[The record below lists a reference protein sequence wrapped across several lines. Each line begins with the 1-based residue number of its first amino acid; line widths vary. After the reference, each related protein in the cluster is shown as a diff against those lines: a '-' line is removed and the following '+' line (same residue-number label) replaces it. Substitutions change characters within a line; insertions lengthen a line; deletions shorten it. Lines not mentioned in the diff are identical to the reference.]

1 MLRAELSRT
10 CQAIKDDTDP
20 VALPTSKG
28 SERQSEGDS
37 PNFFPL
43 TVKIGHTL
51 AIVYQR
57 YRTPPTW
64 AAQAEQKWRQHNR
77 SEVYLTKRCN
87 IEVVTDN
94 IKSSTNQKQSGG
106 QTANQIIAEEEE
118 EIDIEGSDVACL
130 TTGPPSPSS
139 SSSSSSSSV
148 CQFEYHIVYSASY
161 GVPVLYFNAYTQ
173 DGRLLSLDAVWN
185 NVPQHYQDRFHHERW
200 TILTQQE
207 HPILGRPF
215 FQLHPCHTADLMSKL
230 DPHSCSRNYLLSW
243 LSAVGP
249 VVGLKIP
256 LSYVTS

>member
-20 VALPTSKG
+20 VALPTSI
-28 SERQSEGDS
+28 
-37 PNFFPL
+37 
-43 TVKIGHTL
+43 KIGHTL

-87 IEVVTDN
+87 IEVVTDS
-94 IKSSTNQKQSGG
+94 IKSSANQKQSGG
-106 QTANQIIAEEEE
+106 QTTNQSITEEEE

-130 TTGPPSPSS
+130 TTGPP
-139 SSSSSSSSV
+139 SSSSSSSV

-185 NVPQHYQDRFHHERW
+185 NVPQHYQDRFQHERW